1 MKMIRAIVRPEKVE
15 EDLEALIDAG
25 YPAVT
30 RMEVYGR
37 GKQKGLQVGGVF
49 YSELPKN
56 MFLMVIEDDA
66 EEKVA
71 SIIMEKAKT
80 GDGNFG
86 DGRIF
91 VTPVLRAYTVS
102 TMSEGL

>member
-15 EDLEALIDAG
+15 EVLEALIDAG

-30 RMEVYGR
+30 RMDVYGR

>member
-1 MKMIRAIVRPEKVE
+1 MKMIRAIVRPEKAE
-15 EDLEALIDAG
+15 EVLEALLDAG

-30 RMEVYGR
+30 RMDVYGR
-37 GKQKGLQVGGVF
+37 GKQKGLQIGGVF

-66 EEKVA
+66 EEAVV
-71 SIIMEKAKT
+71 SIIITTAKT

-91 VTPVLRAYTVS
+91 VTPVLKAYTVS
-102 TMSEGL
+102 TQSEGL